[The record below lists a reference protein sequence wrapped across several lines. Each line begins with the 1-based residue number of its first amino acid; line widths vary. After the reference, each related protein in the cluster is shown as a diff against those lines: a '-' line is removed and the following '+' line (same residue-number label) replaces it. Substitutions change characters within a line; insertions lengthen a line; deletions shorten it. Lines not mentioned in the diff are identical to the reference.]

1 MLDIWNP
8 EDLYYSIYIY
18 YVNVKHVRGIEFAP
32 FYDFWNCS
40 NSYDIFVLLSIVLQE
55 EFEDTKGVI
64 RIRKPKTDNY
74 IKLQHTDHFIFCVA
88 LFSFCFVLCQNN
100 LTRDPKL

>member
-1 MLDIWNP
+1 M
-8 EDLYYSIYIY
+8 
-18 YVNVKHVRGIEFAP
+18 HMCVRGIEFAP

-64 RIRKPKTDNY
+64 RIRKPKTDNTMAKRKRTKGQTMIY
-74 IKLQHTDHFIFCVA
+74 KTY
-88 LFSFCFVLCQNN
+88 
-100 LTRDPKL
+100 T